1 MGGDAAGER
10 QKTGQSMSGSKK
22 LPDVTIERVDILS
35 ATARDLILAL
45 NAELRE
51 RYPQEQDC
59 HFRLDADEVAEGRG
73 AFLVA
78 YRIDKPIGCGAVRRN
93 EDGTAELKRMYVCRE
108 ERCRGV
114 GRAILDALEAE
125 ARKLNIARLV
135 LETGIR
141 NPEAIALYERAGFAH
156 IPAFGEYIGSRV
168 SVCMAKELT

>member
-1 MGGDAAGER
+1 MNEAAKSSE
-10 QKTGQSMSGSKK
+10 
-22 LPDVTIERVDILS
+22 VIVERVDILS
-35 ATARDLILAL
+35 ETARHLILAL
-45 NAELRE
+45 NAELSG
-51 RYPQEQDC
+51 RYPEQGAC
-59 HFRLDADEVAEGRG
+59 HFRLDAHEVAEGRG

-78 YRIDKPIGCGAVRRN
+78 YRSQKPIGCGAVRRI
-93 EDGTAELKRMYVCRE
+93 EESTGELKRMYVCLE

-125 ARKLNIARLV
+125 ARKLGISKLL

-156 IPAFGEYIGSRV
+156 IPPFGEYIGSPV

>member
-1 MGGDAAGER
+1 MGGDEAGECE
-10 QKTGQSMSGSKK
+10 KTGQIMSGSKNNS
-22 LPDVTIERVDILS
+22 DVTIERVDILS
-35 ATARDLILAL
+35 ATARELILAL

-59 HFRLDADEVAEGRG
+59 HFRLDAEEVSPGRG

-78 YRIDKPIGCGAVRRN
+78 YRDHKPIGCGAVRRN
-93 EDGTAELKRMYVCRE
+93 EEGTAELKRMYVCME

-125 ARKLNIARLV
+125 ARKLGISRLV
-135 LETGIR
+135 LETGTR

-156 IPAFGEYIGSRV
+156 IPAFGEYVGSRV
-168 SVCMAKELT
+168 SVCMAKEI